1 MASSLAVN
9 GDRPKRKIVDAGP
22 TPECWRGSRAPRK
35 KKPRRL
41 LTLSPLR
48 ASAIVS
54 FTDPPSLPFPDVS
67 RRRRHPRCHRTSTG
81 RHRFLRHIAPSISP
95 APRLRSNPNYAPNLP
110 AAVASAR
117 VRCSHG
123 WAPPLSSISTFT
135 AAICVLVA
143 RPGLQAYKAP
153 SGSQSLVMPVT
164 CIL

>member
-1 MASSLAVN
+1 MPAQLQSAEEEAEHLGRRSREGSWPSRLF
-9 GDRPKRKIVDAGP
+9 GLRP
-22 TPECWRGSRAPRK
+22 
-35 KKPRRL
+35 
-41 LTLSPLR
+41 LSPSPIRLP
-48 ASAIVS
+48 
-54 FTDPPSLPFPDVS
+54 FPSLPFPDVS
-67 RRRRHPRCHRTSTG
+67 RRRRRPRCHRTSTG